1 MRKFSILTDALPDSV
16 KVFDIDYPVH
26 TSFRNWVQISSILAD
41 KGIKD
46 SKKAAEALKL
56 CYKDALPPNFISAM
70 LGMMTFLHRGT
81 DDSVSQ
87 SKRPPLFSFS
97 QDADV
102 IYASFMRLY
111 GIDLTRQDL
120 HWYTFCALLSSL
132 SEENPF
138 AAVVKIRSFDES
150 SVKDPSRRAKIAEL
164 KARFALQD
172 AAAREVDVAGQLKTL
187 F

>member
-56 CYKDALPPNFISAM
+56 CYKEKLPPNLISAM
-70 LGMMTFLHRGT
+70 LGMMTFLHRDT
-81 DDSVSQ
+81 DYSVSQ
-87 SKRPPLFSFS
+87 SKKPPLFSFV

-102 IYASFMRLY
+102 IYASFMRQY
-111 GIDLTRQDL
+111 GIDLTCQDM
-120 HWYTFCALLSSL
+120 HWYTFCALLSAL

-138 AAVVKIRSFDES
+138 AALVKIRSLDES
-150 SVKDPSRRAKIAEL
+150 SVKDPSRRAKLAEL

-172 AAAREVDVAGQLKTL
+172 TFTREIDVAGKIETL

>member
-1 MRKFSILTDALPDSV
+1 MRKFSILTDELPNTV
-16 KVFDIDYPVH
+16 KVFDERYPVH
-26 TSFRNWVQISSILAD
+26 TSFRNWIKISCILAD
-41 KGIKD
+41 NGMKD

-56 CYKDALPPNFISAM
+56 CYKETLPPNLISAL

-87 SKRPPLFSFS
+87 SKQPPLFSFV

-102 IYASFMRLY
+102 IYASFLRLY
-111 GIDLTRQDL
+111 GIDLTCQDL

-150 SVKDPSRRAKIAEL
+150 TVKDPARRVKIAEL

-172 AAAREVDVAGQLKTL
+172 AAAREIDVAGRLETL